1 MLIIYLYCV
10 LFALQLGLLI
20 YCSLKKSKRM
30 WICQLVFQG
39 LRTALAAGLCIYYE
53 CLPVYPGPIL
63 SLHMEGFISLFAQL
77 SLRYYSVWD
86 FWFLAYKQIRNKNK
100 NNSRRIY
107 LRESLHL
114 SNYRYLEV
122 ETLTPGPMV
131 EATVQERM
139 Y

>member
-39 LRTALAAGLCIYYE
+39 LCIALAAGLCIYYE

-63 SLHMEGFISLFAQL
+63 SLHMEGFISLFAAIVFAVL
-77 SLRYYSVWD
+77 LCVG
-86 FWFLAYKQIRNKNK
+86 FLVFGLQADK
-100 NNSRRIY
+100 
-107 LRESLHL
+107 E
-114 SNYRYLEV
+114 E
-122 ETLTPGPMV
+122 E
-131 EATVQERM
+131 
-139 Y
+139 

>member
-30 WICQLVFQG
+30 WICQLVLQG
-39 LRTALAAGLCIYYE
+39 CVQLWQPVCAFTTSVYRFIRGPFYHYTWKALFLY
-53 CLPVYPGPIL
+53 LP
-63 SLHMEGFISLFAQL
+63 QL

-114 SNYRYLEV
+114 YQITDTWKWR
-122 ETLTPGPMV
+122 P
-131 EATVQERM
+131 
-139 Y
+139 